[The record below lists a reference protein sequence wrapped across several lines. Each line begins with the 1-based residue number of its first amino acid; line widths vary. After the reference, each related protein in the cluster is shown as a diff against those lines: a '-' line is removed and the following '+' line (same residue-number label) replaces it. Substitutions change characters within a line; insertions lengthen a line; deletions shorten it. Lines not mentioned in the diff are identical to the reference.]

1 MLQNLHVIQNLHE
14 IWTWFIMSVGLH
26 GLHGAD
32 FLGVLPRVLNISYV
46 QDAPGT
52 SLAFQGCE
60 GLSASWM
67 KEFEVS
73 PTAAEHRIVTIKFC
87 QICVYIYI
95 YISPFCPQLLNA
107 AATA

>member
-95 YISPFCPQLLNA
+95 LYIYIYPLSAHSC
-107 AATA
+107 